1 MDFGRGWSSKA
12 SNNQIRFDALV
23 STSERAKKIW
33 GSVKAV
39 VIAFAI
45 VLIIIGGLW
54 LYSGVW
60 PPLVVIE
67 SASMQHSDT
76 RSYIGVIDTG
86 DLVILKEE
94 TSMSSVR
101 TYLDSYNDGYS
112 TYGELGDVVIYRPY
126 GSYDRTPI
134 IHRALC
140 QVIYNVSGGG
150 FDVPALASL
159 PDQMWDV
166 KGGPS
171 VWYDI
176 HGTLVLQ
183 GIGYNGV
190 EVRIN
195 FTTMLSNFAN
205 AQVAPHG
212 GLITLGDNN
221 HGIIDQSSM
230 ASICWRPVMDGWL
243 NGVARGELP
252 WFGLIKLYANG
263 QTSQVP
269 IPQNSKTNLLIS
281 LGLIIGVPILID
293 ALSLVLESKGIS
305 VSAWF
310 RKTLGLPPK
319 KSKEPETKEEPEK
332 VESKSV
338 SKSADKSK
346 QGQKPKSGSSAQK
359 PKGQSGKKKG

>member
-1 MDFGRGWSSKA
+1 VSA
-12 SNNQIRFDALV
+12 S
-23 STSERAKKIW
+23 EKAKKAW
-33 GSVKAV
+33 RSLKGV

-45 VLIIIGGLW
+45 VFLIIGGLW

-76 RSYIGVIDTG
+76 RSYIGVVDTG
-86 DLVILKEE
+86 DLVILKKE
-94 TSMSSVR
+94 TSFSSVR
-101 TYLDSYNDGYS
+101 TYLDSYNDGHS
-112 TYGELGDVVIYRPY
+112 TYGELGDVVIYRPF

-140 QVIYNVSGGG
+140 QVFYNASGGG

-159 PDQMWDV
+159 PDQMWDI
-166 KGGPS
+166 KGGPDA
-171 VWYDI
+171 WYDI
-176 HGTLVLQ
+176 HGTLVLH

-195 FTTMLSNFAN
+195 FTIMLSNFAN

-221 HGIIDQSSM
+221 HGIIDQSSI
-230 ASICWRPVMDGWL
+230 SSVCWQPVKEDWL
-243 NGVARGELP
+243 NGIARGELP

-263 QTSQVP
+263 QASQVP

-305 VSAWF
+305 LGAWF
-310 RKTLGLPPK
+310 RKTLGMPPK
-319 KSKEPETKEEPEK
+319 KVKESEPKAEPEK
-332 VESKSV
+332 IEKKRSTKAEGRSKPSE
-338 SKSADKSK
+338 KTN
-346 QGQKPKSGSSAQK
+346 SGKSAQK
-359 PKGQSGKKKG
+359 PSGQSGKGKKGSR

>member
-1 MDFGRGWSSKA
+1 MSAAEK
-12 SNNQIRFDALV
+12 
-23 STSERAKKIW
+23 AKKAW
-33 GSVKAV
+33 GSLKGV

-45 VLIIIGGLW
+45 VFIIIGGLW

-60 PPLVVIE
+60 PPLVVVE

-86 DLVILKEE
+86 DLVILKKE
-94 TSMSSVR
+94 TSFSSVR

-112 TYGELGDVVIYRPY
+112 TYGELGDVVVYRPF

-140 QVIYNVSGGG
+140 EVMYNSSGGG
-150 FDVPALASL
+150 FDVPALSSL

-171 VWYDI
+171 AWYDI
-176 HGTLVLQ
+176 HGTLVLY

-195 FTTMLSNFAN
+195 FTIMLSNFAN
-205 AQVAPHG
+205 THVAPHG

-221 HGIIDQSSM
+221 RGIVDQSSI
-230 ASICWRPVMDGWL
+230 ASVCWQPVMEEWL

-252 WFGLIKLYANG
+252 WFGIIKLYASG
-263 QTSQVP
+263 QASQVP

-281 LGLIIGVPILID
+281 LGLIIGIPIIID
-293 ALSLVLESKGIS
+293 AVSLILESRGIS
-305 VSAWF
+305 VGAWF
-310 RKTLGLPPK
+310 RKKLGLPPK
-319 KSKEPETKEEPEK
+319 KSKAPEPKQEAEK
-332 VESKSV
+332 VEKKAPAKDGSKEK
-338 SKSADKSK
+338 SKEKDKS
-346 QGQKPKSGSSAQK
+346 GTSAQK
-359 PKGQSGKKKG
+359 PKGKSGSKGKGSR